1 MTRAAGLAKYMP
13 VSAKPLLVLW
23 DIDHTLIDGG
33 EVSRRGYAAAFRRV
47 SGRDLEQAWQFDGR
61 TELAAATEVLRLHGI
76 DPGNGTLERF
86 TGLIVEELRERAAEF
101 TREGRVL
108 PGAIEALR
116 GLQAIDAVRQSVLT
130 GNLYP
135 IAVLKL
141 TALGL
146 DGYLDLRI
154 GAFGGDA
161 FERTGLPAA
170 AFARTQEHLGH
181 RHSGDDTVII
191 GDTPRDMATAR
202 AAGARAIAVATGTAT
217 ADQLRA
223 AGADVVL
230 ADLTDTDAV
239 VQAVRRN
246 Q

>member
-1 MTRAAGLAKYMP
+1 ML

-33 EVSRRGYAAAFRRV
+33 GVSRRGYAAAFRRI
-47 SGRDLEQAWQFDGR
+47 SGRELEQAWQFDGR
-61 TELAAATEVLRLHGI
+61 TELAAATDVLRLHGI

-86 TGLIVEELRERAAEF
+86 TGLIVEELRDRAAEYAH
-101 TREGRVL
+101 EGRVL

-116 GLQAIDAVRQSVLT
+116 ALQAITGVRQSVLT

-141 TALGL
+141 TALGI

-161 FERTGLPAA
+161 FERTALPAA
-170 AFARTQEHLGH
+170 AFARIEKLLGH
-181 RHSGDDTVII
+181 RLGGDDTVII
-191 GDTPRDMATAR
+191 GDTPRDMATAT
-202 AAGARAIAVATGTAT
+202 AVGARAIGVTTGTST
-217 ADQLRA
+217 ADQLGA
-223 AGADVVL
+223 AGADVVF

-239 VQAVRRN
+239 VRAVRGN
-246 Q
+246 K